1 MTSSASVLVSCR
13 LHFHFNSFDIDITV
27 VSLSSSTN
35 SLSLEYSI
43 KMMCHQQL
51 LSIVSLFISLL
62 AFLSGGGHIVHGF
75 TTPVRGTVTVVG
87 TSPIPHRTAKS
98 LDTNNYRTPLL
109 KALHLLPPRVITPSS
124 VSIPTTTTG
133 LQAEPTS
140 DGDNSNNDANELIA
154 RRIIVVG
161 DVDGGYYRSCV
172 KNEVCFVSILDIF
185 VHLFIFVR
193 NIISTIKTILI
204 VHYMECPSAI
214 CAKRLRDFVSSLG
227 Q

>member
-1 MTSSASVLVSCR
+1 
-13 LHFHFNSFDIDITV
+13 
-27 VSLSSSTN
+27 
-35 SLSLEYSI
+35 
-43 KMMCHQQL
+43 MMCHQQL

-172 KNEVCFVSILDIF
+172 KNEASRFRKLIGTMSPPAGEKRAEIYVELNVRGTRFSTLD
-185 VHLFIFVR
+185 HLIVLHQQLVGKRKMVEGFVR
-193 NIISTIKTILI
+193 WCERGDVGLSQSIKVDSVIDEFPTGLYDEFYVSTGR
-204 VHYMECPSAI
+204 E
-214 CAKRLRDFVSSLG
+214 
-227 Q
+227 